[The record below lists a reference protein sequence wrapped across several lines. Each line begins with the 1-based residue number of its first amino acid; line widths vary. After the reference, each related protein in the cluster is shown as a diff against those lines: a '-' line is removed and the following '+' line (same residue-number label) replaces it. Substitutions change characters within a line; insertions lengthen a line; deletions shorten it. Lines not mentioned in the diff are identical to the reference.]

1 MATALR
7 KNRIPGPV
15 LGLLLVI
22 AAGLGLYF
30 ALLAPKAPA
39 ELPELGAFS
48 GAVTVDH
55 GSALIGARLPEDA
68 LDPVLEVLA
77 RVRFV
82 PDEEAAGLDY
92 SNALTLTLEGSGT
105 IALLDGEGEDAHAAV
120 TAGGTTGYYRLSDSQ
135 YSAVREAV
143 YAAFPE
149 GVLYTGEE
157 LAAWWQDYFYP
168 AVQTLMEEDFT
179 TAQDI

>member
-30 ALLAPKAPA
+30 ALLAPRAPA

-55 GSALIGARLPEDA
+55 GSALIGAPPWIRYWRPLPGCA
-68 LDPVLEVLA
+68 LSRMRRPPVW
-77 RVRFV
+77 
-82 PDEEAAGLDY
+82 
-92 SNALTLTLEGSGT
+92 T
-105 IALLDGEGEDAHAAV
+105 IP
-120 TAGGTTGYYRLSDSQ
+120 TR
-135 YSAVREAV
+135 
-143 YAAFPE
+143 
-149 GVLYTGEE
+149 
-157 LAAWWQDYFYP
+157 
-168 AVQTLMEEDFT
+168 
-179 TAQDI
+179 

>member
-48 GAVTVDH
+48 GAVPLRPGPQIPRQKGACADT
-55 GSALIGARLPEDA
+55 AAARLTA
-68 LDPVLEVLA
+68 FIIQCGAPVFK
-77 RVRFV
+77 RF
-82 PDEEAAGLDY
+82 PRKSCFL
-92 SNALTLTLEGSGT
+92 
-105 IALLDGEGEDAHAAV
+105 
-120 TAGGTTGYYRLSDSQ
+120 
-135 YSAVREAV
+135 
-143 YAAFPE
+143 
-149 GVLYTGEE
+149 
-157 LAAWWQDYFYP
+157 
-168 AVQTLMEEDFT
+168 
-179 TAQDI
+179 